1 MFDSLSSFET
11 LEETFYSPSI
21 TAINTTV
28 TSEDS
33 YTDASPREKL
43 NEFLRSKD
51 VSPVRHPV
59 TIPWEEAS
67 ERTRRRHIRK
77 ARQVVQAVLEE
88 VAPDQP
94 EHLWQSVV
102 ESLPSD
108 KQEHNNIDH
117 VLMNALAECYNSANS
132 WETRR
137 QMLSIM
143 ADKVAFS
150 KLKKWIPDLTR
161 YRFGVARRH
170 ALIHG
175 RGTPLPRI
183 KQTKMFVSPIQL
195 DHFLDFITSP
205 YVIQDM
211 PFGQKSIELSTK
223 EIVKVPNVI
232 RMLIPESIVKQYLAY
247 AVESN
252 FVPLSRST
260 LLRILSVCSASV
272 RKSLQGLDCISSAGA
287 QAFDDLSVVI
297 DQLGDEFMGM
307 EWAKEQKDRLISG
320 KRYLKSDYKVYLR
333 SI

>member
-1 MFDSLSSFET
+1 MRLILSSFET
-11 LEETFYSPSI
+11 LEGTLYSPSS

-33 YTDASPREKL
+33 YTGASPREKL

-77 ARQVVQAVLEE
+77 AKQAVQAVLEE
-88 VAPDQP
+88 VAPNQP
-94 EHLWQSVV
+94 ECLWQSIV
-102 ESLPSD
+102 ESLSSD
-108 KQEHNNIDH
+108 NQEGNNVDQ

-132 WETRR
+132 WQSRR
-137 QMLSIM
+137 QILSIM

-150 KLKKWIPDLTR
+150 TLKKWIPDLTR

-170 ALIHG
+170 ALTHG
-175 RGTPLPRI
+175 RGVPIQRI

-195 DHFLDFITSP
+195 DHFLDFITNP
-205 YVIQDM
+205 YVIQDV

-223 EIVKVPNVI
+223 EIVKVSNVI

-252 FVPLSRST
+252 FVPFS
-260 LLRILSVCSASV
+260 
-272 RKSLQGLDCISSAGA
+272 
-287 QAFDDLSVVI
+287 
-297 DQLGDEFMGM
+297 
-307 EWAKEQKDRLISG
+307 
-320 KRYLKSDYKVYLR
+320 
-333 SI
+333 